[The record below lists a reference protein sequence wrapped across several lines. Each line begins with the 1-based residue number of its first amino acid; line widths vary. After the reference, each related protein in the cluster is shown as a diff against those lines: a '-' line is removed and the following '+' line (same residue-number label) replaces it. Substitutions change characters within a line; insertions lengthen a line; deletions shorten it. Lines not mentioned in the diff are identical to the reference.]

1 MCKLIGMEGSTS
13 KHDSVVQKHVDF
25 CVLENSIQDP
35 TATPMYLPIEFLK
48 TITCDFS
55 KEQELGRGGYGVV
68 YKGILS
74 NGKMIAVKKLLEI
87 HILEDDKFQKE
98 VTFLM
103 DLKHP
108 NIVRFIGYCAESRWE
123 ALQLDGKK
131 YVMVEIP
138 RRLLCFEYLHN
149 KSLDK
154 YISGESYGL
163 GWHMRYKII
172 RGISYGLHYIHK
184 ECHIIHLDLKPENI
198 LMDDDMSPKIADF
211 GMSRLFGHEQSRII
225 TGSRE
230 GTLGYMA
237 PEYLANGLI
246 STKSDIFSLGV
257 IIMEVIT
264 GHRNYPRICTR
275 ESFQHFI
282 DNVVKNWRDWLER
295 TVGCASM
302 ETCCQQ
308 VYKCMVIGL
317 ACVDPDPKKRPSAW
331 DVIQMLNE
339 TEFKNWSYVG
349 QALQMFTMKSAN
361 LLDDLTIA
369 RTGPS
374 TSNTAK
380 QVIAATYVDSILGA
394 RSSTSNTESTIAVSC
409 VPVRR
414 SMIEIMAFGVAKI
427 LVRGSNMMK
436 SDGAAAGER
445 KIGILAFEVANTIV
459 SGSNLMKSLSEESMR
474 HLNEVVLQSEGV
486 RTLISEH
493 YYQLLIIHQADI
505 REQLRRFALDVIRL
519 GKLCKDPL
527 WRNLDLYFNK
537 LELLYKSREYII
549 LESELACTKEE
560 AISTMQYLLK
570 RAQYTM
576 ELYKEMSVLDKFEQE
591 KPTVVQSGI
600 TISSVKNQR
609 IVVANLQKK
618 SLWSKKMDD
627 IVQKLV
633 DIVLLVYLEINNAFL
648 HTDEDHY
655 VEAVG
660 KLGETLG
667 STGLA
672 LQYSKVI
679 LQIQT
684 LALAFEKADPSFL
697 RSVPKE
703 AKDALYQMLPPCI
716 KLVFYR
722 KLKNCLSKEK
732 TTEEEVRAE
741 MKRKLQWF
749 VPIAESTRMEDADAD
764 DVQDFHCNIIRSR
777 SNNFADSRVNKIETL
792 FYANKERADSHIL
805 CLVKALHQLVCYERE
820 RQLAN
825 MRLDIELHRPR
836 AYRTRPR

>member
-1 MCKLIGMEGSTS
+1 MEGSTS
-13 KHDSVVQKHVDF
+13 KHDSLVQKHVDF
-25 CVLENSIQDP
+25 GILENNIQDP
-35 TATPMYLPIEFLK
+35 TATPMYLPMEFLK

-131 YVMVEIP
+131 YVMVEMP

-154 YISGESYGL
+154 YISAESYGL

-172 RGISYGLHYIHK
+172 RGISYGLQYIHE

-198 LMDDDMSPKIADF
+198 LMDDDMGPKIADF

-237 PEYLANGLI
+237 PEYLAKGLI

-282 DNVVKNWRDWLER
+282 ENVVKNWRDWLER

-308 VYKCMVIGL
+308 VYRCMVIGL

-331 DVIQMLNE
+331 VVIQMLNE
-339 TEFKNWSYVG
+339 TECKNRSHVG
-349 QALQMFTMKSAN
+349 QALQMFTMKSAY

-394 RSSTSNTESTIAVSC
+394 RSSTSNTESTVAMSC
-409 VPVRR
+409 VPARR

-436 SDGAAAGER
+436 SDGAASGER

-459 SGSNLMKSLSEESMR
+459 SGSNLMKSLSEESMS

-486 RTLISEH
+486 HTLISEQ

-505 REQLRRFALDVIRL
+505 R
-519 GKLCKDPL
+519 
-527 WRNLDLYFNK
+527 

-549 LESELACTKEE
+549 LKSELACSKEE
-560 AISTMQYLLK
+560 AVSAMQYLLK

-576 ELYKEMSVLDKFEQE
+576 ELYKEMCLLDKFEQG
-591 KPTVVQSGI
+591 KTTV
-600 TISSVKNQR
+600 
-609 IVVANLQKK
+609 
-618 SLWSKKMDD
+618 

-633 DIVLLVYLEINNAFL
+633 DTVLLIYLEINNAFL

-660 KLGETLG
+660 NLGETLG

-679 LQIQT
+679 LQIKT
-684 LALAFEKADPSFL
+684 LTS
-697 RSVPKE
+697 
-703 AKDALYQMLPPCI
+703 
-716 KLVFYR
+716 
-722 KLKNCLSKEK
+722 
-732 TTEEEVRAE
+732 EEEVRAE
-741 MKRKLQWF
+741 MNRMLQWL
-749 VPIAESTRMEDADAD
+749 VPIAESTRLYYNDGASEQAMNRMEDAD
-764 DVQDFHCNIIRSR
+764 DVQDFRCNIIRSR
-777 SNNFADSRVNKIETL
+777 WNNSADSRVSKIGTL

-820 RQLAN
+820 RQLTN

-836 AYRTRPR
+836 AFRTRPS

>member
-1 MCKLIGMEGSTS
+1 
-13 KHDSVVQKHVDF
+13 
-25 CVLENSIQDP
+25 
-35 TATPMYLPIEFLK
+35 
-48 TITCDFS
+48 
-55 KEQELGRGGYGVV
+55 
-68 YKGILS
+68 
-74 NGKMIAVKKLLEI
+74 
-87 HILEDDKFQKE
+87 
-98 VTFLM
+98 
-103 DLKHP
+103 
-108 NIVRFIGYCAESRWE
+108 
-123 ALQLDGKK
+123 
-131 YVMVEIP
+131 
-138 RRLLCFEYLHN
+138 
-149 KSLDK
+149 
-154 YISGESYGL
+154 
-163 GWHMRYKII
+163 MRYKII
-172 RGISYGLHYIHK
+172 RGISYGLQYIHE

-198 LMDDDMSPKIADF
+198 LMDDDMGPKIADF

-257 IIMEVIT
+257 IIIEVIT

-282 DNVVKNWRDWLER
+282 EDVVKNWRDWLER
-295 TVGCASM
+295 TVGCTSM
-302 ETCCQQ
+302 KTCCQQ
-308 VYKCMVIGL
+308 IYTCMEIGL

-331 DVIQMLNE
+331 DVIQKLNE
-339 TEFKNWSYVG
+339 TECKNWSHVG
-349 QALQMFTMKSAN
+349 QALQMFTMKSAY

-369 RTGPS
+369 RTGLS

-380 QVIAATYVDSILGA
+380 QVIAATYVDSMLGA
-394 RSSTSNTESTIAVSC
+394 RSSTSNTESTAAVSC
-409 VPVRR
+409 VPAR

-436 SDGAAAGER
+436 SDGAASGER

-459 SGSNLMKSLSEESMR
+459 SGSNLMKSLSEESMS

-486 RTLISEH
+486 RTLISEQ

-519 GKLCKDPL
+519 GKLCKDPV

-537 LELLYKSREYII
+537 LELLYKSREYVI
-549 LESELACTKEE
+549 LESELACSKQE
-560 AISTMQYLLK
+560 AVSAMQYLLK

-576 ELYKEMSVLDKFEQE
+576 ELYKEMCVLDKFEQG

-609 IVVANLQKK
+609 IAVANLQKK

-633 DIVLLVYLEINNAFL
+633 DIVLLIYLEINKVFL
-648 HTDEDHY
+648 HTGEDHY

-660 KLGETLG
+660 NLLGETLG

-679 LQIQT
+679 LQINK
-684 LALAFEKADPSFL
+684 LAMAFEKTDPSVL
-697 RSVPKE
+697 KSVPKE

-722 KLKNCLSKEK
+722 KSKPCLSIEK
-732 TTEEEVRAE
+732 TSEEEVRAE
-741 MKRKLQWF
+741 MNIMLQWL
-749 VPIAESTRMEDADAD
+749 VPIAESTRLYYNDGASEQAMNRMEDAD
-764 DVQDFHCNIIRSR
+764 DVQDFHCNIVRSR
-777 SNNFADSRVNKIETL
+777 SNNSADSRVSKIETL

-836 AYRTRPR
+836 AFRTRPS

>member
-1 MCKLIGMEGSTS
+1 MEGSTS
-13 KHDSVVQKHVDF
+13 KHDSLVQKHVDF
-25 CVLENSIQDP
+25 GILENNIQDP
-35 TATPMYLPIEFLK
+35 TATPMYLPMEFLK

-131 YVMVEIP
+131 YVMVEMP

-154 YISGESYGL
+154 YISAESYGL

-172 RGISYGLHYIHK
+172 RGISYGLQYIHE

-198 LMDDDMSPKIADF
+198 LMDDDMGPKIADF

-237 PEYLANGLI
+237 PEYLAKGLI

-282 DNVVKNWRDWLER
+282 EN
-295 TVGCASM
+295 
-302 ETCCQQ
+302 
-308 VYKCMVIGL
+308 
-317 ACVDPDPKKRPSAW
+317 
-331 DVIQMLNE
+331 
-339 TEFKNWSYVG
+339 
-349 QALQMFTMKSAN
+349 ALQMFTMKSAY

-394 RSSTSNTESTIAVSC
+394 RSSTSNTESTVAMSC
-409 VPVRR
+409 VPARR

-436 SDGAAAGER
+436 SDGAASGER

-459 SGSNLMKSLSEESMR
+459 SGSNLMKSLSEESMS

-486 RTLISEH
+486 HTLISEQ

-505 REQLRRFALDVIRL
+505 R
-519 GKLCKDPL
+519 
-527 WRNLDLYFNK
+527 

-549 LESELACTKEE
+549 LKSELACSKEE
-560 AISTMQYLLK
+560 AVSAMQYLLK

-576 ELYKEMSVLDKFEQE
+576 ELYKEMCLLDKFEQG
-591 KPTVVQSGI
+591 KTTV
-600 TISSVKNQR
+600 
-609 IVVANLQKK
+609 
-618 SLWSKKMDD
+618 

-633 DIVLLVYLEINNAFL
+633 DTVLLIYLEINNAFL

-660 KLGETLG
+660 NLGETLG

-679 LQIQT
+679 LQIKT
-684 LALAFEKADPSFL
+684 LTS
-697 RSVPKE
+697 
-703 AKDALYQMLPPCI
+703 
-716 KLVFYR
+716 
-722 KLKNCLSKEK
+722 
-732 TTEEEVRAE
+732 EEEVRAE
-741 MKRKLQWF
+741 MNRMLQWL
-749 VPIAESTRMEDADAD
+749 VPIAESTRLYYNDGASEQAMNRMEDAD
-764 DVQDFHCNIIRSR
+764 DVQDFRCNIIRSR
-777 SNNFADSRVNKIETL
+777 WNNSADSRVSKIGTL

-805 CLVKALHQLVCYERE
+805 CLVKALHQLVLCGYLPRKPRMPPKTHTCPLPVFFRLSSSPSPAAPPLPSALPSRRHCLSPPSLWRCHQEGDE
-820 RQLAN
+820 LELPSTSLALIDAGTADGGAGGGDRCDDN
-825 MRLDIELHRPR
+825 RKSTAEVGIDVAADRCSGAQGAQVAGPEVADRWRTELPK
-836 AYRTRPR
+836 

>member
-1 MCKLIGMEGSTS
+1 MEGSTS
-13 KHDSVVQKHVDF
+13 KHDSLVQKHVDF
-25 CVLENSIQDP
+25 GILENNIQDP
-35 TATPMYLPIEFLK
+35 TATPMYLPMEFLK

-87 HILEDDKFQKE
+87 HILKDDKFQKE

-108 NIVRFIGYCAESRWE
+108 NIIRFIGYCAESRWE
-123 ALQLDGKK
+123 VLQVNGKK
-131 YVMVEIP
+131 YVMVEMP

-154 YISGESYGL
+154 YISAESYGL

-172 RGISYGLHYIHK
+172 RGISYGLQYIHE

-198 LMDDDMSPKIADF
+198 LMDDDMGPKIADF

-257 IIMEVIT
+257 IIIEVIT

-282 DNVVKNWRDWLER
+282 EDVVKNWRDWLER
-295 TVGCASM
+295 TVGCTSM
-302 ETCCQQ
+302 KTCCQQ
-308 VYKCMVIGL
+308 IYTCMEIGL

-331 DVIQMLNE
+331 DVIQKLNE
-339 TEFKNWSYVG
+339 TECKNWSHVG
-349 QALQMFTMKSAN
+349 QALQMFTMKSAY

-369 RTGPS
+369 RTGLS

-380 QVIAATYVDSILGA
+380 QVIAATYVDSMLGA
-394 RSSTSNTESTIAVSC
+394 RSSTSNTESTAAVSC
-409 VPVRR
+409 VPARR

-436 SDGAAAGER
+436 SDGAASGER

-459 SGSNLMKSLSEESMR
+459 SGSNLMKSLSEESMS

-486 RTLISEH
+486 RTLISEQ
-493 YYQLLIIHQADI
+493 YYQLLIIHQADV
-505 REQLRRFALDVIRL
+505 R
-519 GKLCKDPL
+519 
-527 WRNLDLYFNK
+527 
-537 LELLYKSREYII
+537 LELLYKSREYVI
-549 LESELACTKEE
+549 LESELACSKQE
-560 AISTMQYLLK
+560 AVSAMQYLLK

-576 ELYKEMSVLDKFEQE
+576 ELYKEMCVLDKFEQG
-591 KPTVVQSGI
+591 KPTV
-600 TISSVKNQR
+600 
-609 IVVANLQKK
+609 
-618 SLWSKKMDD
+618 

-633 DIVLLVYLEINNAFL
+633 DIVLLIYLEINKVFL
-648 HTDEDHY
+648 HTGEDHY

-660 KLGETLG
+660 NLLGETLG

-679 LQIQT
+679 LQIN
-684 LALAFEKADPSFL
+684 
-697 RSVPKE
+697 
-703 AKDALYQMLPPCI
+703 
-716 KLVFYR
+716 KLT
-722 KLKNCLSKEK
+722 S
-732 TTEEEVRAE
+732 EEEVRAE
-741 MKRKLQWF
+741 MNRMLQWL
-749 VPIAESTRMEDADAD
+749 VPIAESTRLYYNDGASEQAMNRMEDAD

-777 SNNFADSRVNKIETL
+777 SNNSADSRVSKIETL

-836 AYRTRPR
+836 AFRTRPS

>member
-1 MCKLIGMEGSTS
+1 MEGSTS
-13 KHDSVVQKHVDF
+13 KHDSLVQKHVDF
-25 CVLENSIQDP
+25 GILENNIQDP
-35 TATPMYLPIEFLK
+35 TATPMYLPMEFLK

-131 YVMVEIP
+131 YVMVEMP

-154 YISGESYGL
+154 YIS
-163 GWHMRYKII
+163 
-172 RGISYGLHYIHK
+172 
-184 ECHIIHLDLKPENI
+184 
-198 LMDDDMSPKIADF
+198 
-211 GMSRLFGHEQSRII
+211 
-225 TGSRE
+225 
-230 GTLGYMA
+230 
-237 PEYLANGLI
+237 
-246 STKSDIFSLGV
+246 
-257 IIMEVIT
+257 
-264 GHRNYPRICTR
+264 
-275 ESFQHFI
+275 
-282 DNVVKNWRDWLER
+282 VKNWRDWLER

-308 VYKCMVIGL
+308 VYRCMVIGL

-331 DVIQMLNE
+331 VVIQMLNE
-339 TEFKNWSYVG
+339 TECKNRSHVG
-349 QALQMFTMKSAN
+349 QALQMFTMKSAY

-394 RSSTSNTESTIAVSC
+394 RSSTSNTESTVAMSC
-409 VPVRR
+409 VPARR

-436 SDGAAAGER
+436 SDGAASGER

-459 SGSNLMKSLSEESMR
+459 SGSNLMKSLSEESMS

-486 RTLISEH
+486 HTLISEQ

-505 REQLRRFALDVIRL
+505 R
-519 GKLCKDPL
+519 
-527 WRNLDLYFNK
+527 

-549 LESELACTKEE
+549 LKSELACSKEE
-560 AISTMQYLLK
+560 AVSAMQYLLK

-576 ELYKEMSVLDKFEQE
+576 ELYKEMCLLDKFEQG
-591 KPTVVQSGI
+591 KTTV
-600 TISSVKNQR
+600 
-609 IVVANLQKK
+609 
-618 SLWSKKMDD
+618 

-633 DIVLLVYLEINNAFL
+633 DTVLLIYLEINNAFL

-660 KLGETLG
+660 NLGETLG

-679 LQIQT
+679 LQIKT
-684 LALAFEKADPSFL
+684 LTS
-697 RSVPKE
+697 
-703 AKDALYQMLPPCI
+703 
-716 KLVFYR
+716 
-722 KLKNCLSKEK
+722 
-732 TTEEEVRAE
+732 EEEVRAE
-741 MKRKLQWF
+741 MNRMLQWL
-749 VPIAESTRMEDADAD
+749 VPIAESTRLYYNDGASEQAMNRMEDAD
-764 DVQDFHCNIIRSR
+764 DVQDFRCNIIRSR
-777 SNNFADSRVNKIETL
+777 WNNSADSRVSKIGTL

-820 RQLAN
+820 RQLTN

-836 AYRTRPR
+836 AFRTRPS

>member
-1 MCKLIGMEGSTS
+1 MEGSTS
-13 KHDSVVQKHVDF
+13 KHDSLVQKHVDF
-25 CVLENSIQDP
+25 GILENNIQDP
-35 TATPMYLPIEFLK
+35 TATPMYLPMEFLK

-68 YKGILS
+68 YK
-74 NGKMIAVKKLLEI
+74 
-87 HILEDDKFQKE
+87 KE

-108 NIVRFIGYCAESRWE
+108 NIIRFIGYCAESRWE
-123 ALQLDGKK
+123 VLQVNGKK
-131 YVMVEIP
+131 YVMVEMP

-154 YISGESYGL
+154 YISAESYGL

-172 RGISYGLHYIHK
+172 RGISYGLQYIHE

-198 LMDDDMSPKIADF
+198 LMDDDMGPKIADF

-257 IIMEVIT
+257 IIIEVIT

-282 DNVVKNWRDWLER
+282 EDVVKNWRDWLER
-295 TVGCASM
+295 TVGCTSM
-302 ETCCQQ
+302 KTCCQQ
-308 VYKCMVIGL
+308 IYTCMEIGL

-331 DVIQMLNE
+331 DVIQKLNE
-339 TEFKNWSYVG
+339 TECKNWSHVG
-349 QALQMFTMKSAN
+349 QALQMFTMKSAY

-369 RTGPS
+369 RTGLS

-380 QVIAATYVDSILGA
+380 QVIAATYVDSMLGA
-394 RSSTSNTESTIAVSC
+394 RSSTSNTESTAAVSC
-409 VPVRR
+409 VPARR

-436 SDGAAAGER
+436 SDGAASGER

-459 SGSNLMKSLSEESMR
+459 SGSNLMKSLSEESMS

-486 RTLISEH
+486 RTLISEQ
-493 YYQLLIIHQADI
+493 YYQLLIIHQADV
-505 REQLRRFALDVIRL
+505 R
-519 GKLCKDPL
+519 
-527 WRNLDLYFNK
+527 
-537 LELLYKSREYII
+537 LELLYKSREYVI
-549 LESELACTKEE
+549 LESELACSKQE
-560 AISTMQYLLK
+560 AVSAMQYLLK

-576 ELYKEMSVLDKFEQE
+576 ELYKEMCVLDKFEQG
-591 KPTVVQSGI
+591 KPTV
-600 TISSVKNQR
+600 
-609 IVVANLQKK
+609 
-618 SLWSKKMDD
+618 

-633 DIVLLVYLEINNAFL
+633 DIVLLIYLEINKVFL
-648 HTDEDHY
+648 HTGEDHY

-660 KLGETLG
+660 NLLGETLG

-679 LQIQT
+679 LQIN
-684 LALAFEKADPSFL
+684 
-697 RSVPKE
+697 
-703 AKDALYQMLPPCI
+703 
-716 KLVFYR
+716 KLT
-722 KLKNCLSKEK
+722 S
-732 TTEEEVRAE
+732 EEEVRAE
-741 MKRKLQWF
+741 MNRMLQWL
-749 VPIAESTRMEDADAD
+749 VPIAESTRLYYNDGASEQAMNRMEDAD

-777 SNNFADSRVNKIETL
+777 SNNSADSRVSKIETL

-836 AYRTRPR
+836 AFRTRPS